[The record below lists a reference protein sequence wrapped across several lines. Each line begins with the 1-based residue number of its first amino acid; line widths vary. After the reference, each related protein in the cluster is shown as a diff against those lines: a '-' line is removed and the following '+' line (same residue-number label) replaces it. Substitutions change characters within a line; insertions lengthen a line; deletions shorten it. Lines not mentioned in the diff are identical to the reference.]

1 MRINKSIGY
10 NIKFGSAFY
19 ISVVTMLLLSNNGLQ
34 ELLLLNKKPANEDTH
49 E

>member
-10 NIKFGSAFY
+10 NVQFGSAFY
-19 ISVVTMLLLSNNGLQ
+19 ASAITMLLLSNNGLQ
-34 ELLLLNKKPANEDTH
+34 ELLLLNKKPANEDTY